1 MIVTSS
7 IFDKL
12 YISDIADGYAE
23 RYDGFK
29 TYFFELDYNIDNDW
43 INDDMINAF
52 LEQVAP
58 KTAQLP
64 SQYIFNL
71 LVFGFDKS
79 YSFNQKLD
87 AFDQS
92 SDVIKKY
99 VQVKKEQINRYK
111 TIKVVL
117 TMTPIGEE
125 KDEAITLGGI
135 KAHPMSALEIY
146 NVLFNMLNPTL
157 YRDDLKAIPY
167 NYAELANPTISIPMT
182 LSKTPIMEY
191 DDELVFEDM
200 HCLQFFMSTPPS
212 LLQNEFSLSF
222 ALNKLSTLKS
232 NFIMS
237 VIFHNV
243 VGSGYLGVE
252 KTADSLFMRALNQTA
267 EIVSKTAKMYKENI
281 QEKGLSQVKM
291 SLEIAIF
298 NEDKN
303 EIKKDAK
310 VIRVLDGFDGS
321 VMLPNIFTRYDDYMA
336 MIPVLLCK
344 VSFLLWSQ
352 ASNLH
357 QL

>member
-23 RYDGFK
+23 RYDGFR

-64 SQYIFNL
+64 AQYIFNL

-135 KAHPMSALEIY
+135 KAHPITMQS
-146 NVLFNMLNPTL
+146 
-157 YRDDLKAIPY
+157 
-167 NYAELANPTISIPMT
+167 
-182 LSKTPIMEY
+182 
-191 DDELVFEDM
+191 
-200 HCLQFFMSTPPS
+200 
-212 LLQNEFSLSF
+212 
-222 ALNKLSTLKS
+222 
-232 NFIMS
+232 
-237 VIFHNV
+237 
-243 VGSGYLGVE
+243 
-252 KTADSLFMRALNQTA
+252 
-267 EIVSKTAKMYKENI
+267 
-281 QEKGLSQVKM
+281 
-291 SLEIAIF
+291 
-298 NEDKN
+298 
-303 EIKKDAK
+303 
-310 VIRVLDGFDGS
+310 
-321 VMLPNIFTRYDDYMA
+321 
-336 MIPVLLCK
+336 
-344 VSFLLWSQ
+344 
-352 ASNLH
+352 
-357 QL
+357 